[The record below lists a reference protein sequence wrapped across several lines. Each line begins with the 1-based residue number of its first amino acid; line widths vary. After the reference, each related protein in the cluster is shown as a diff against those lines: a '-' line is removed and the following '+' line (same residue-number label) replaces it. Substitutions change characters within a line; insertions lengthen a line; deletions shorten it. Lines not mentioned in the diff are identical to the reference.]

1 MTTVRAI
8 RGMVDLLPAACS
20 RWQWVEQQL
29 QSLMDGYGYGE
40 IRLPLMELTALYQ
53 RGIGEVTDIVEK
65 EMYSFDDRS
74 GNSMTLRPEGT
85 AGCVRA
91 AIQHG
96 LLQALPQRLWYA
108 GPMFRYERPQMGRQ
122 RQFHQWGV
130 ELLGS
135 QGPDAEAELLLLSA
149 RAWRQLG
156 VQNQMVL
163 ELNTLGD
170 GADRAT
176 YRDALTR
183 YLADRIDLLDEDSKR
198 RLTTNPLRILD
209 SKVESTRLLLQDA
222 PQLADFLSDESREHF
237 RRLLS
242 LLDSTGLA
250 YRLNPH
256 LVRGLDYYN
265 RTVFEWVTDALGAQ
279 GTVCAGG
286 RYDGLIPQLGG
297 PDVPAC
303 GFAIGMERLLLML
316 EQHVETAPG
325 SDIYAIAMGD
335 AAADALLPL
344 VERLRSSLPGHS
356 VIWHLGGGSMRSMM
370 KKADKSGARL
380 ALLVGDD
387 ELLDG
392 TAVIKSLRDDAPQQ
406 KVPHDAVIETIARRL
421 QRGGESNAQGVN

>member
-1 MTTVRAI
+1 VTTVRAI

-53 RGIGEVTDIVEK
+53 RDIGEVTDIVEK

-96 LLQALPQRLWYA
+96 LLQALPQRLWYS

-135 QGPDAEAELLLLSA
+135 ESPDAEAELLLLSA
-149 RAWRQLG
+149 RAWSQLG
-156 VQNQMVL
+156 VQSQMVL

-170 GADRAT
+170 TQDRVA

-183 YLADRIDLLDEDSKR
+183 YLEARIDLLDEDSKR
-198 RLTTNPLRILD
+198 RLATNPLRILD
-209 SKVESTRLLLQDA
+209 SKVESTRALLQDA
-222 PQLADFLSDESREHF
+222 PQLAHFLSDTAREHF
-237 RRLLS
+237 DRLLS
-242 LLDSTGLA
+242 LLNSAGVA
-250 YRLNPH
+250 YRLNSR

-286 RYDGLIPQLGG
+286 RYDGLIPELGG
-297 PDVPAC
+297 PQVPAC
-303 GFAIGMERLLLML
+303 GFAIGLERLLLML
-316 EQHVETAPG
+316 EQRDESTQATDV
-325 SDIYAIAMGD
+325 YAIAMGD

-344 VERLRSSLPGHS
+344 VEQVRSGLPGLS
-356 VIWHLGGGSMRSMM
+356 VVWHLGGGSMRSMM
-370 KKADKSGARL
+370 KKADKSGAQL

-387 ELLDG
+387 ELQDG
-392 TAVIKSLRDDAPQQ
+392 TVVIKSLRDDSPQQ
-406 KVPHDAVIETIARRL
+406 KVPHTAVVETIARRL
-421 QRGGESNAQGVN
+421 QHRGESNAQGDN